1 MFRNPPIH
9 ITIIYY
15 NPATHLHCASAL
27 GESPAHIKEKEGS
40 AGVNEKQP
48 AWKLNSNVND

>member
-1 MFRNPPIH
+1 MDVFRNPPIH
-9 ITIIYY
+9 ITN
-15 NPATHLHCASAL
+15 NPAAHLHCASAL
-27 GESPAHIKEKEGS
+27 GESPAYIKEKEGS